1 MELKKSIINRV
12 AIVVLITWVASLLAV
27 YLPISNLVSL
37 TYQVIINNS
46 IMAIFVVSSG
56 LAFFMSLY
64 LGLDKLRS
72 NP

>member
-1 MELKKSIINRV
+1 MALKKRLIHRVTII
-12 AIVVLITWVASLLAV
+12 VLITWAVSLLAV
-27 YLPISNLVSL
+27 YLPVSNLVSL

-46 IMAIFVVSSG
+46 IMAIFVASGG

-64 LGLDKLRS
+64 LGLDKLRA